1 LEKPDVF
8 QKWETHN
15 RDYLNACQKKRLIVT
30 FSGGKDSS
38 ACLFLLNK
46 AKDRYNYDLE
56 AHLYAYPRHIYREGF
71 KEELLS
77 FWGKYGVKL
86 FYHLSEEDDLLL
98 EHQENPCIPCQGIRK
113 KALFRLL
120 PFTEKSISNLVLVSG
135 HSLWDLVGY
144 ILEVFIAREL
154 ADYSHRENSVSAE
167 RFIEISQRFY
177 PFISMRE
184 GYAVF
189 RPMLCLNQKE
199 IEHILEA
206 EALPVLDTPC
216 RYSQFRPKKVLANY
230 FQTFDYQFSHK
241 KIIEF
246 AQKKI
251 GISDISKIKHLSQ
264 KEYLSHRF

>member
-1 LEKPDVF
+1 LGNPDVF

-15 RDYLNACQKKRLIVT
+15 RDYLNACQKKRLIVI

-38 ACLFLLNK
+38 ACLFLLHK

-56 AHLYAYPRHIYREGF
+56 AHLYAYPRHIYGERF

-77 FWGKYGVKL
+77 FWGEKGVKL
-86 FYHLSEEDDLLL
+86 FFHTSEKDDSLL
-98 EHQENPCIPCQGIRK
+98 ENQENPCITCQDIRK
-113 KALFRLL
+113 KALFRLWSS
-120 PFTEKSISNLVLVSG
+120 TEKSISNLVIVTG
-135 HSLWDLVGY
+135 HSLWDLSSYV
-144 ILEVFIAREL
+144 LEIFIAREL
-154 ADYSHRENSVSAE
+154 ADYSLREDSVSAE

-177 PFISMRE
+177 PFISMKE

-199 IEHILEA
+199 IEHILKA
-206 EALPVLDTPC
+206 ENLLALDKSC
-216 RYSQFRPKKVLANY
+216 RYSQFRPKKVLENY
-230 FQTFDYQFSHK
+230 FQMFDYQFSYK

-264 KEYLSHRF
+264 EEYLSRRF

>member
-1 LEKPDVF
+1 LGKPDVF

-38 ACLFLLNK
+38 ACLLLLHK
-46 AKDRYNYDLE
+46 AKDQYNYDLE
-56 AHLYAYPRHIYREGF
+56 AHLYAYPRHIYEEDF

-77 FWGKYGVKL
+77 FWGKQGVKL
-86 FYHLSEEDDLLL
+86 LFHPSEEDDLLL
-98 EHQENPCIPCQGIRK
+98 EHQENPCITCQGIRK

-120 PFTEKSISNLVLVSG
+120 PFTEKSISNLVIVSG
-135 HSLWDLVGY
+135 HSLWDLASYV
-144 ILEVFIAREL
+144 LEVFIAREL
-154 ADYSHRENSVSAE
+154 ADYSHREDPVSAE

-177 PFISMRE
+177 PFILMRE

-199 IEHILEA
+199 IEHILKTENLLA
-206 EALPVLDTPC
+206 LDTSC
-216 RYSQFRPKKVLANY
+216 RYSRFRPKKVLQNY
-230 FQTFDYQFSHK
+230 FQMFDYEFSYK
-241 KIIEF
+241 KIIEL
-246 AQKKI
+246 AKKI

-264 KEYLSHRF
+264 KEYLSRRF

>member
-1 LEKPDVF
+1 MGKPDVF

-15 RDYLNACQKKRLIVT
+15 RDYLNACQKKRLIVI

-38 ACLFLLNK
+38 ACLFLLHK
-46 AKDRYNYDLE
+46 AKDQYNYDLE
-56 AHLYAYPRHIYREGF
+56 AHLYAYPRHIYKEGF

-77 FWGKYGVKL
+77 FWGKQGVKL
-86 FYHLSEEDDLLL
+86 FFHPSEEDDSLL
-98 EHQENPCIPCQGIRK
+98 EHQENPCITCQAIRK

-120 PFTEKSISNLVLVSG
+120 PFTEKSISNLVIVSG
-135 HSLWDLVGY
+135 HSLWDLAGY
-144 ILEVFIAREL
+144 VLEIFIAKEL
-154 ADYSHRENSVSAE
+154 ADYSLRENSVSAE

-206 EALPVLDTPC
+206 EALLALDTSC
-216 RYSQFRPKKVLANY
+216 RYSQFRPKKVLGNY
-230 FQTFDYQFSHK
+230 FQMFDYQFSYK

-264 KEYLSHRF
+264 KEYLSRHF

>member
-1 LEKPDVF
+1 MGKPDVF
-8 QKWETHN
+8 QKWGTHN

-46 AKDRYNYDLE
+46 AKDRYKYDLE
-56 AHLYAYPRHIYREGF
+56 AHLYAYPTHIYGEGS
-71 KEELLS
+71 KEDLLS
-77 FWGKYGVKL
+77 FWGKQGVKL
-86 FYHLSEEDDLLL
+86 LFHPSEEDDSFL
-98 EHQENPCIPCQGIRK
+98 EHQENPCITCQDIRK

-120 PFTEKSISNLVLVSG
+120 PFTEKSISNLVIVSG
-135 HSLWDLVGY
+135 HSLWDLVSY
-144 ILEVFIAREL
+144 VLEIFITREL
-154 ADYSHRENSVSAE
+154 ADYSHHENPDSAE

-206 EALPVLDTPC
+206 EALLTLNTSC
-216 RYSQFRPKKVLANY
+216 QYSQFRPKKVLENY
-230 FQTFDYQFSHK
+230 FQMFDYQFSYK

-251 GISDISKIKHLSQ
+251 GISDTSKIKYLSQ
-264 KEYLSHRF
+264 KEYLSRRF